1 MKKAKSMAVAL
12 TAVLTLSAF
21 GSSLAPLSVNAA
33 PKLRKLK
40 MAKSTVTVEVGKKV
54 KLKAK
59 KKPAKAAGKLKWKT
73 SNKKVAKVNK
83 KGVVTGIAPGTAT
96 ITVKVKTAG
105 KTLKAKRKVK
115 VVSPSS
121 APTTPVTPTTPTP
134 APEKQQILVNSLKAE
149 KTEITVNEGEV
160 AGMDI
165 KIAPSNADNKALKY
179 TVSDPDVATVS
190 DDGVITAVAQGS
202 CVITATTTDGS
213 NKSVSVNVTVT
224 KKQRPRAIIT
234 QDGEVDDMN
243 SLIHML
249 LYANEIDIQGIIHSS
264 SNAGHWIGI
273 EGAETPEDGKAPY
286 DQPYRWPGTD
296 WMYEYIDAYEE
307 VYPNLK
313 KHDSSYPTP
322 EYLRSVTK
330 VGNIGYPGEIETSTD
345 GSELIKKELL
355 EDDDRTLYLM
365 SWGGPNTITRALM
378 DIEKEYKGTP
388 QWNQIKNDI
397 EEKTII
403 TGCFEQDDTY
413 KEYISEEWPGIAY
426 INAAQ
431 MSATAFGWQGSPDD
445 ENKATYEGN
454 WMYKNLDK
462 GHGALLD
469 RYVTWGDG
477 TYLEGELPENQF
489 GYDDDLMTSA
499 TRPEEAWISG
509 EYERYDFISEGDS
522 PCWYM
527 LIDNGL
533 RDKGSAEALMNGG
546 YSGRYQ
552 KNTSKVNS
560 KNEPLNYW
568 SAASDK
574 YNGSDENY
582 TKETVSS
589 EWRWIASIQ
598 NDFAARADWCITDS
612 YGEANHAPKVAVT
625 EGVDI
630 SASRGEKVKLHAV
643 TDDPDGDY
651 VTTEWEVYSDASNY
665 ANAADL
671 KVKGAES
678 DTVSFVVPEDAQS
691 GDTIHLIVKA
701 TDDGEH
707 NLVHYQQVIVT
718 VK

>member
-59 KKPAKAAGKLKWKT
+59 KKPEKAAGKLKWKT

-234 QDGEVDDMN
+234 QDGEVDDMD

-264 SNAGHWIGI
+264 SNAGHWEGV
-273 EGAETPEDGKAPY
+273 EGAVTPEDGKAPY

-296 WMYEYIDAYEE
+296 WMYEFIDAYEE

-431 MSATAFGWQGSPDD
+431 MSATAYGWINGPED
-445 ENKATYEGN
+445 ENKAVYRGD

-489 GYDDDLMTSA
+489 GYDDVL
-499 TRPEEAWISG
+499 
-509 EYERYDFISEGDS
+509 
-522 PCWYM
+522 
-527 LIDNGL
+527 
-533 RDKGSAEALMNGG
+533 
-546 YSGRYQ
+546 
-552 KNTSKVNS
+552 
-560 KNEPLNYW
+560 
-568 SAASDK
+568 
-574 YNGSDENY
+574 
-582 TKETVSS
+582 
-589 EWRWIASIQ
+589 
-598 NDFAARADWCITDS
+598 
-612 YGEANHAPKVAVT
+612 
-625 EGVDI
+625 
-630 SASRGEKVKLHAV
+630 
-643 TDDPDGDY
+643 
-651 VTTEWEVYSDASNY
+651 
-665 ANAADL
+665 
-671 KVKGAES
+671 
-678 DTVSFVVPEDAQS
+678 
-691 GDTIHLIVKA
+691 
-701 TDDGEH
+701 
-707 NLVHYQQVIVT
+707 
-718 VK
+718 